1 MKKSEETK
9 KRILDAAEWEFA
21 EKGFHGA
28 RVDEIAQRAD
38 VNKRMLYAYFGNK
51 EELYEIILLN
61 VYGSLEKSEAEL
73 IAKDKNTG
81 CVEAVKNV
89 IKLYFEFLRNNE
101 NFVRMLMW
109 ENLNNAQCLKNA
121 KTENIKKTMLDY
133 VDKKITEGKEK
144 GVFKSDVSSQRI
156 VTALLTFVFSY
167 FSNKHTLSLVLG
179 RNLADEGELN
189 KHKEFV
195 SDLIISYLKIS

>member
-9 KRILDAAEWEFA
+9 KRILDAAECEFA

-73 IAKDKNTG
+73 IAKDKNTD